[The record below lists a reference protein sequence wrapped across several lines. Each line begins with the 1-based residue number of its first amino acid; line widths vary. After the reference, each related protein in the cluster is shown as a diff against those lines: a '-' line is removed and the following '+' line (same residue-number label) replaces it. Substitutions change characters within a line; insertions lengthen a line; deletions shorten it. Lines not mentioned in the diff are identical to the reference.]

1 MHMLDHNFPFFIER
15 CFIQRLLAVCLLVL
29 GLQAVPAHA
38 AIRVFACA
46 PEWASLVQELAGE
59 GARIY
64 TATTAMQDPHHI
76 EARPSLIAAV
86 RNADL
91 VVCTGA
97 ELETGWLP
105 LLLRQSGNA
114 RVQEGQPGYFE
125 AAQHVK
131 MLQVPSR
138 LDRGDGDVH
147 AAGNPHIQTA
157 PGTFTAVAPALA
169 ARLAEVDPGQATVYR
184 QRLADFQQRWHD
196 ANARWSQR
204 AATLRGMRV
213 VVQHDGFPYLVQW
226 LGLSQAA
233 VLEPKPGVEPSSSYL
248 SQVLQRLAQQ
258 PARMVIRAAYNP
270 ERGSRWLAE
279 RSHMPVVVLPGTVG
293 GSERAKDLFGL
304 FDDTLDRLLLA
315 AATEKAPS

>member
-1 MHMLDHNFPFFIER
+1 MNRFVQTARGLFWR
-15 CFIQRLLAVCLLVL
+15 IQALVL
-29 GLQAVPAHA
+29 LILSLCGVSVHA
-38 AIRVFACA
+38 SVRVFACE
-46 PEWASLVQELAGE
+46 PEWAALVQELAGD
-59 GARIY
+59 GARVY

-97 ELETGWLP
+97 ELEVGWLP

-114 RVQEGQPGYFE
+114 RVQMGQPGYFE

-131 MLQVPSR
+131 LLQVPTR
-138 LDRGDGDVH
+138 LDRADGDVH

-169 ARLAEVDPGQATVYR
+169 ARLAEVDPAQAALYR
-184 QRLADFQQRWHD
+184 QRLADFLQRWHE
-196 ANARWSQR
+196 AKMRWSQR
-204 AATLRGMRV
+204 AAPLKGTRV

-226 LGLSQAA
+226 LGLSQVA
-233 VLEPKPGVEPSSSYL
+233 VLEPKPGLEPSSSYL

-258 PARMVIRAAYNP
+258 PARMVLRTAYNP
-270 ERGSRWLAE
+270 DRSSRWLAE
-279 RSHMPVVVLPGTVG
+279 RTRMLAVMLPGTVG
-293 GSERAKDLFGL
+293 GTERAKDLFGL
-304 FDDTLDRLLLA
+304 FDDTLERLLQA
-315 AATEKAPS
+315 AASEGTPS

>member
-1 MHMLDHNFPFFIER
+1 MRLNVFSGTRVSLLWQAGLLFMLGW
-15 CFIQRLLAVCLLVL
+15 LSMAA
-29 GLQAVPAHA
+29 QAGV
-38 AIRVFACA
+38 RVFACE
-46 PEWASLVQELAGE
+46 PEWAALVQELAGD
-59 GARIY
+59 GARVY

-114 RVQEGQPGYFE
+114 RVQEGQPGHFE

-131 MLQVPSR
+131 MLQVPTR
-138 LDRGDGDVH
+138 LDRADGDVH
-147 AAGNPHIQTA
+147 AAGNPHIQTS
-157 PGTFTAVAPALA
+157 PGTFTTVAPALA

-184 QRLADFQQRWHD
+184 QRLADFQQRWRE
-196 ANARWSQR
+196 ANVRWSQR
-204 AATLRGMRV
+204 AAPLKGARV

-226 LGLSQAA
+226 LGLTQVA

-248 SQVLQRLAQQ
+248 SQVLQRLEQQ
-258 PARMVIRAAYNP
+258 PARMVLRAAYNP
-270 ERGSRWLAE
+270 ERSSRWLAE
-279 RSHMPVVVLPGTVG
+279 RTRMPAVVLPGTVG

-304 FDDTLDRLLLA
+304 FDDTLDRLLQA
-315 AATEKAPS
+315 ASTAKAPA